1 MDGAVVEALKEDD
14 VLLADFDVEHL
25 LAGFSDDLD
34 ASDLWAPICA
44 PPPPECES
52 ANSTTSDPS
61 PAGGGDSPP
70 SSISI
75 SPYVSEIERFLLE
88 EEEGEGEGEEDGEGF
103 DDAFLA
109 GFFAD
114 ASDDV
119 GSEGAA
125 AGEENVEES
134 AGSGDEKRGS
144 ADVVDVEGDD
154 PISKKRRRQMR
165 NRDSAMKSRERKKM
179 YVKELEIK
187 TRYLES
193 ECRRLSYA
201 LQCCTAE
208 NMALRHRLHAEGP
221 LGAHVAVQESAVL
234 FVESL
239 LLGSLYWLV
248 SIVCLFLTPALP
260 GPKDPRTPGSP
271 GRDLSQEAAVAGKIS
286 NEKLGFNLGSEL
298 VLMRR
303 RCRSLKRRMKFSSL
317 FPLRPISFHL
327 V

>member
-34 ASDLWAPICA
+34 ASALWAPICA

-61 PAGGGDSPP
+61 PAGGG
-70 SSISI
+70 
-75 SPYVSEIERFLLE
+75 
-88 EEEGEGEGEEDGEGF
+88 GEEDGEGF

-144 ADVVDVEGDD
+144 AEVVDVEGDD

-303 RCRSLKRRMKFSSL
+303 RCRCLKRRMKFSSL

>member
-1 MDGAVVEALKEDD
+1 MDGAVVEALKEDN

-25 LAGFSDDLD
+25 LAAFPDDLD

-44 PPPPECES
+44 PPPQ
-52 ANSTTSDPS
+52 D
-61 PAGGGDSPP
+61 
-70 SSISI
+70 SISI

-88 EEEGEGEGEEDGEGF
+88 EGEGEGEEDGEEF

-125 AGEENVEES
+125 AGEENIEES

-144 ADVVDVEGDD
+144 AEAVDVKGDD

-187 TRYLES
+187 SRYLES

-271 GRDLSQEAAVAGKIS
+271 GRDLSQEAAVTGKIS

-303 RCRSLKRRMKFSSL
+303 RYRCLKRRMKLSSL
-317 FPLRPISFHL
+317 FPFRPISFHL